1 MYSDSFSARSNV
13 AMGTRERR
21 RSSTGD
27 VGLVQKDIDKA
38 VQLLNNDTAITRQR
52 LLLPVKME
60 AIGTPSS
67 IDSTEDPSLYS
78 TMTTVTQAAVTTD
91 DVINLDTQVTNDNTH
106 VANDSNM
113 SEC

>member
-13 AMGTRERR
+13 AMATRQRR

-27 VGLVQKDIDKA
+27 VELVQKDINKA
-38 VQLLNNDTAITRQR
+38 VQLSAHNPPSVAKDQ
-52 LLLPVKME
+52 LLPVKME

-67 IDSTEDPSLYS
+67 INSIEESVLHLI
-78 TMTTVTQAAVTTD
+78 TTVTQQAVATD
-91 DVINLDTQVTNDNTH
+91 DIINLDTH
-106 VANDSNM
+106 VANGNEKS